1 MLFVHEVINLYPQLI
16 SVRKSFFFD
25 EFGKGQVKMLEEK
38 WPVGLTL
45 IFVLKKNDAE
55 ILGDKSGE

>member
-1 MLFVHEVINLYPQLI
+1 MYPQLI
-16 SVRKSFFFD
+16 SVRESFFFD

-55 ILGDKSGE
+55 ISEVKSGE